1 MKLAE
6 QISTASLLLAEHGG
20 RTLIPLDEVAEKYF
34 HHLTPAHLLRKVGLG
49 LINLPIVRMDGSQ
62 KCQKGVHVLDLAEY
76 LDSRREAAKKELRQL
91 RG

>member
-20 RTLIPLDEVAEKYF
+20 RTLIPLEEVCKQYF
-34 HHLTPAHLLRKVGLG
+34 SHLTQEKLLRKVSRGELD
-49 LINLPIVRMDGSQ
+49 LPVVRVEASQ
-62 KCQKGVHVLDLAEY
+62 KCQKGVHILDLAEY